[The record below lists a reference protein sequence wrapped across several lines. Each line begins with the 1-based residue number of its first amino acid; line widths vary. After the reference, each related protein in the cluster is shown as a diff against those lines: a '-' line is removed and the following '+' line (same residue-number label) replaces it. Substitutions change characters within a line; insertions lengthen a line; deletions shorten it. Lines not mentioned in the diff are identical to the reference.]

1 MELVLDALGDGV
13 EDVTTVAGRRVEE
26 RVCEGVGLV
35 QGRLVFVPA
44 VRGVPENV
52 GGVVLEVE
60 GEGFVIMIFIV
71 EITIVFVIVFVDV
84 E

>member
-1 MELVLDALGDGV
+1 MLDALGDGV
-13 EDVTTVAGRRVEE
+13 ENVATVGRRRVEE

-35 QGRLVFVPA
+35 QSRLIFIPPIG
-44 VRGVPENV
+44 GVSENV

-60 GEGFVIMIFIV
+60 GEGFVVVIIVV
-71 EITIVFVIVFVDV
+71 EITIIFVIVFVDV